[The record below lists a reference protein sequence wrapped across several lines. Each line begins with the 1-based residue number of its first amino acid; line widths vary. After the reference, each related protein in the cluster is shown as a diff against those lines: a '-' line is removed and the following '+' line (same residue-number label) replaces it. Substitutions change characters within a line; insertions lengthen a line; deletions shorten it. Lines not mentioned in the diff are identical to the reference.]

1 MSNKRI
7 LSFVLALCMILSV
20 FSAVIGISFAATS
33 RYKMGDVDNSG
44 SIEAGD
50 ARLALRAS
58 VGLEN
63 YKKTDRE
70 YICADVDGSGE
81 IEAGDARLILRGSVG
96 LEDPAAWVVPAYAKT
111 EDTTVPEP
119 TTKTPEPT
127 TKTPEP
133 TTEYKPVVRTMEQ
146 PACVKGEKVVKDKS
160 GTHKYTQ
167 YTFTFKTLPQNL
179 EELQQI
185 NISDPTTGGFLT
197 TCLAILVYDA
207 YVPQD
212 GEMFGDKTSNR
223 TLENVYE
230 MLKYLCEYNPESTA
244 STTYHNKL
252 FANDTKTTVHDQL
265 YYNNKH
271 IYTINSYK
279 NGATIRNGYTPT
291 LPISITVTDYN
302 DTFEAVKGYPERHRY
317 WFTSAGADGER
328 YIDLFYS
335 TKNNRWF
342 VYGETWKYLL
352 MGVKDPI
359 VQWIRK
365 ADSSVPAGRKMEQPT
380 YTKGEKVLKDL
391 TYIDGK
397 TGERKTETVH
407 LAQYTFT
414 FKTVPQTLG
423 ELMQF
428 DLSDPETGGYLLTAL
443 ALLIY
448 DNYVPANGELTSTPS
463 KNATLEEAYKMVKYL
478 SEYDPGSSASTNYH
492 NRLDPNPTKQFIHD
506 RLAYNDR
513 YKYTFNSYKNGA
525 TPENEYTP
533 AAPVSIT
540 VTEYVYELAQG
551 GEGYPTVR
559 RFMFNSSG
567 ADSARFLDAFYDGPN
582 QSWFIYGNT
591 WKFPLEAVRD
601 PAPTEF

>member
-1 MSNKRI
+1 MTNKRI
-7 LSFVLALCMILSV
+7 ISMVLALCMI
-20 FSAVIGISFAATS
+20 FSAFWAIMGVSFAATPK
-33 RYKMGDVDNSG
+33 YKMGDVDNSG
-44 SIEAGD
+44 GIEAAD

-58 VGLEN
+58 VGLEQ

-70 YICADVDGSGE
+70 YICADVDGSGV

-96 LEDPAAWVVPAYAKT
+96 LENPAAWTVPAYA
-111 EDTTVPEP
+111 DTGEAETNVPKP
-119 TTKTPEPT
+119 TIEK
-127 TKTPEP
+127 PEP
-133 TTEYKPVVRTMEQ
+133 TTEYEPVVRAVEQ
-146 PACVKGEKVVKDKS
+146 PACKKGEKVVKDKD
-160 GTHKYTQ
+160 GTHTYDQ
-167 YTFTFKTLPQNL
+167 YTFTFKTIPHNL

-185 NISDPTTGGFLT
+185 DLSDRTTGGCLA

-223 TLENVYE
+223 TLNDVYE
-230 MLKYLCEYNPESTA
+230 MLKYLCEYNPDSTA

-265 YYNNKH
+265 YYNNKY

-279 NGATIRNGYTPT
+279 NGATIRNGYTPSV
-291 LPISITVTDYN
+291 PISITVTDYN
-302 DTFEAVKGYPERHRY
+302 ETLSAVKGYPERHRFY
-317 WFTSAGADGER
+317 FSSAGADGER
-328 YIDLFYS
+328 YIDMFYS
-335 TKNNRWF
+335 TKNNRWY

-359 VQWIRK
+359 VQWIRPV
-365 ADSSVPAGRKMEQPT
+365 DSSVPAGRKMEQPT
-380 YTKGEKVLKDL
+380 YTKGEKVIKDMEF
-391 TYIDGK
+391 IDGE
-397 TGERKTETVH
+397 TGEKKKETVH

-414 FKTVPQTLG
+414 FKTLPQTLG

-428 DLSDPETGGYLLTAL
+428 DLSDPEIGGYLLTAL
-443 ALLIY
+443 SLLIY

-492 NRLDPNPTKQFIHD
+492 NRLDPNPSKQFIHD
-506 RLAYNDR
+506 RLAYNDKFR
-513 YKYTFNSYKNGA
+513 YTFNSYKNGA

-533 AAPVSIT
+533 TLPVSIT
-540 VTEYVYELAQG
+540 VTEYAYELAQG
-551 GEGYPTVR
+551 GEGYPTVK
-559 RFMFNSSG
+559 RFTFQSSG
-567 ADSARFLDAFYDGPN
+567 ADSDRFLDAFYDAPN

-591 WKFPLEAVRD
+591 WRFPLEAVRD
-601 PAPTEF
+601 PVPTEF